1 MHRATVQRAAGATT
15 RTEPPPLRAI
25 RHADEHGTGALAIR
39 TEHHTLPDPEPLLSN
54 LARSVIEALS
64 GIREVEQLAR
74 WVAPEVFSL
83 LIKRVQHSARA
94 RRGRPV
100 SRPMIEVLRCHAQR
114 PRAGVVEAAIVV
126 DIGRA
131 RARAVVI
138 RLEEF
143 RGRWRA
149 ERLIVL

>member
-1 MHRATVQRAAGATT
+1 MTRAVVQRALSASASA
-15 RTEPPPLRAI
+15 EPPPLRTV
-25 RHADEHGTGALAIR
+25 RHADEHGAGALQSPP
-39 TEHHTLPDPEPLLSN
+39 EHTDLPDPEPLLSN
-54 LARSVIEALS
+54 LSRSVIEALS

-74 WVAPEVFSL
+74 WVTPEVFSL
-83 LIKRVQHSARA
+83 LLKRVQHSARA

-100 SRPMIEVLRCHAQR
+100 SRPIIEVLRCHAQR
-114 PRAGVVEAAIVV
+114 PRPGVVEAAVVV